1 MSKNNNPLY
10 KALQDHTRKRISLEE
25 LNRICQDHEQLA
37 QQISELTEQGILTP
51 VKSS

>member
-25 LNRICQDHEQLA
+25 LNRICQ
-37 QQISELTEQGILTP
+37 SENTTVYEIYDLYRKATANITL
-51 VKSS
+51 

>member
-25 LNRICQDHEQLA
+25 WQ
-37 QQISELTEQGILTP
+37 SENTTIYEIYDLYRKATANITL
-51 VKSS
+51 

>member
-1 MSKNNNPLY
+1 MNKNNNPLY

-37 QQISELTEQGILTP
+37 QQYHVMRSMLSIQG
-51 VKSS
+51 